1 MSDNTAEGRL
11 VHEESFPVRWG
22 DQDAYGHV
30 NNTVYFRFFEE
41 ARIRWFDSQALTAD
55 GQGEGPLI
63 VTTGATFHR
72 ELAYPASIR
81 VEVRTGRAGNSSLE
95 TFYRVLDTEKDT
107 LYASGNAKVV
117 WINHDTGRPTPLP
130 ERLRARSMESDR

>member
-1 MSDNTAEGRL
+1 MSENTPEGRL
-11 VHEESFPVRWG
+11 VHEETFPVRWG

-41 ARIRWFDSQALTAD
+41 ARIRWFDSQTLTTD
-55 GQGEGPLI
+55 GQGEGPVI
-63 VTTGATFHR
+63 VTTGATFHQ
-72 ELAYPASIR
+72 ELVYPATIR

-95 TFYRVLDTEKDT
+95 TFYRVLDAEAGT
-107 LYASGNAKVV
+107 LYASGSAKVV

-130 ERLRARSMESDR
+130 DRLRTLSADSGL